1 MMLSC
6 LAILLRTNFWDG
18 QMYPNLF
25 YFDRRPHPDWPELK
39 YDNEAYWIV
48 DEVPSTGLDFPSKW
62 VGPGYEAARPPV

>member
-1 MMLSC
+1 
-6 LAILLRTNFWDG
+6 
-18 QMYPNLF
+18 MYPNLF